1 MTQFLYIGKQKG
13 KAIEGVVEEKNKKL
27 AITTLRRQY
36 ILVDKI
42 KTAKKKDLEKH
53 GIRDKSLLIAFGPF
67 GKVGHKD
74 LMQFTKKIATMVR
87 SGLGLIDT
95 LEMVSKQTKNEVFKR
110 AQEDILDDLA
120 QGVNL
125 VEAFSRHPKIF
136 DNIYINMLAAG
147 EATGELDRFL
157 DRLATMLEKRHKIV
171 AGIKKAL
178 FYPIT
183 LIVVALSI
191 TVFMLTNVVPTFEKM
206 YANLGVELPGPTQ
219 AIVGASR
226 FLLDPVN
233 AIAIIISVF
242 VFLTVFKTLK
252 KRVYLFSK
260 AMDALLLKLPLFG
273 GIAMKGIVAR
283 ITLLMANL
291 ATAGVSIVE
300 VIEISKSTTNN
311 KLYIEAM
318 ERIKE
323 GLYDGRSISEMFE
336 NEKVFPVE
344 VTQFISVGERSG
356 NIDEML
362 ESLSKFYEEEF
373 DVVVDGLSTVI
384 EPLMIVV
391 VGGLIGSLVI
401 ALYLPIFSAGD
412 LVG

>member
-1 MTQFLYIGKQKG
+1 MAQYLYIGRQKG
-13 KAIEGVVEEKNKKL
+13 KAVEGIVEEKNKKL
-27 AITTLRRQY
+27 AIASLRRQY
-36 ILVDKI
+36 VIVDKI
-42 KTAKKKDLEKH
+42 RTAKKKDFEKH
-53 GIRDKSLLIAFGPF
+53 GVRSKEILIAFGPF
-67 GKVGHKD
+67 GKVTHTD

-95 LEMVSKQTKNEVFKR
+95 LEMVSKQTKNPVFKR
-110 AQEDILDDLA
+110 MQEDILDDLN
-120 QGVNL
+120 QGMNL
-125 VEAFSRHPKIF
+125 VDAFRKHPKAF

-147 EATGELDRFL
+147 EATGELDKFL

-178 FYPIT
+178 FYPVT
-183 LIVVALSI
+183 LIVVALGI

-219 AIVGASR
+219 SIVGASR
-226 FLLDPVN
+226 FILDPIN
-233 AIAIIISVF
+233 ALMIISSIISFF
-242 VFLTVFKTLK
+242 VIFKLLK
-252 KRVYLFSK
+252 KKVYPFSK
-260 AMDALLLKLPLFG
+260 AMDGLLLKLPLFG

-283 ITLLMANL
+283 ISLLMANL

-300 VIEISKSTTNN
+300 VLEISRSTTKNR
-311 KLYIEAM
+311 LFIEAM
-318 ERIKE
+318 DRIKE
-323 GLYDGRSISEMFE
+323 GLYDGRTISEMFG

-344 VTQFISVGERSG
+344 VSQFITVGEQSG

-391 VGGLIGSLVI
+391 VGGLIGSLVV